1 MKKLFFL
8 LAGVFLLSGSA
19 YCATSGETS
28 ANGQQIATLTFEFY
42 QGPQGFMYICRAA
55 PGYSVNVIDMWIHHV
70 NLDKNGYSENDVT
83 AWIQSQSGGEY
94 SEIVPGSLTP
104 DSYVDLS
111 TIQVQTSGGPEYIYE
126 FKFIGIDAR

>member
-19 YCATSGETS
+19 YSATSGETS

-55 PGYSVNVIDMWIHHV
+55 PGYNVDQIDMWVHNV
-70 NLDKNGYSENDVT
+70 NLDKNGYNEYGVT
-83 AWIQSQSGGEY
+83 AWIQSQVGGEY

-104 DSYVDLS
+104 ESYVDLS